1 MNATILTIG
10 CYPST
15 GGPSKS
21 VRAFQRALNARIIA
35 WVDPGELA
43 REKLVFESDA
53 VVQSVSYP
61 GLRTL
66 LYPDRST
73 LGEAEEIIASSD
85 LVSAH
90 LFWRW
95 HCPWLHRAAVRHA
108 VPYWFVP
115 HGGLDPY
122 VFQTNGV
129 IKRLFAKSVAWRFL
143 NEARAV
149 VCSTNGE
156 YQKLRRH
163 LPNAE
168 PFILPWP
175 LDNADIRQRD
185 EASRLRVRQRL
196 GIPDSATC
204 LLFLG
209 RLHRMKRPL
218 ETISAV
224 AKTREKNV
232 HLILVGNE
240 FGVSIED
247 CKRHARSLGI
257 ENRVH
262 VIGPVYGDDKRE
274 YFDAADV
281 FISLSHRENF
291 NFSAMEALASGLPL
305 ILSPGND
312 ISVDLE
318 PLECGWMLS
327 NNDAASEAIEAA
339 AVTPPVLLAAMGN
352 RGREWAERSL
362 RFETFRDRLRSF
374 ADRLVAT
381 SDGYRYR
388 PPRPRA

>member
-1 MNATILTIG
+1 
-10 CYPST
+10 
-15 GGPSKS
+15 
-21 VRAFQRALNARIIA
+21 
-35 WVDPGELA
+35 
-43 REKLVFESDA
+43 
-53 VVQSVSYP
+53 
-61 GLRTL
+61 
-66 LYPDRST
+66 
-73 LGEAEEIIASSD
+73 
-85 LVSAH
+85 
-90 LFWRW
+90 
-95 HCPWLHRAAVRHA
+95 
-108 VPYWFVP
+108 
-115 HGGLDPY
+115 